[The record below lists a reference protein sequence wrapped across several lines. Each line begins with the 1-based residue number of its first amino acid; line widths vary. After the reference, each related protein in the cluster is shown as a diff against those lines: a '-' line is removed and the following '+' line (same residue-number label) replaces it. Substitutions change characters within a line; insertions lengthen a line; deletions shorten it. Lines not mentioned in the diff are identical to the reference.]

1 MNLYAG
7 KYTDDSDF
15 EFVPYA
21 PTKYEAKISN
31 KPKSEKRGGR
41 IVVDSSRM
49 KYRADDL
56 RELRK

>member
-7 KYTDDSDF
+7 RYNNDDDF
-15 EFVPYA
+15 KFIMPE
-21 PTKYEAKISN
+21 YEATTGN